1 MARRP
6 PDPKVAKARRQKKIV
21 IGASLALVLLLA
33 VQVPK
38 TLKMLNPKTTAAPPP
53 ALTAPSATTPTPA
66 PPPTSTDDG
75 AAAPVA
81 SSTGLDDT
89 ETAPVADQ
97 GQLIAFERFAAKD
110 PFSQQVSL
118 SGGATDTSGGTTDLD
133 TLPATPGDTPG
144 VAPAEIGDTGGP
156 GTTTGTDAETGFT
169 TDTGATTTEAPVATS
184 TTVSVNGEAEAVA
197 TGDDFPAAG
206 PLFTLA
212 KLAKDGK
219 SVEIG
224 VAGGK
229 LATGGATVTLTR
241 GKPLTLMNTADGTRY
256 TLVLLT
262 VQGF

>member
-144 VAPAEIGDTGGP
+144 EIGDTGG
-156 GTTTGTDAETGFT
+156 TGTDTETGFT
-169 TDTGATTTEAPVATS
+169 TETGTTTTEAPVATS
-184 TTVSVNGEAEAVA
+184 TTISVNGEAEAVD
-197 TGDDFPAAG
+197 TGADFPAAE

-212 KLAKDGK
+212 KLGKDGK

>member
-21 IGASLALVLLLA
+21 IGASVALVLLLA

-38 TLKMLNPKTTAAPPP
+38 TLKMLHPKTTAAPPP

-66 PPPTSTDDG
+66 PSPVPADG
-75 AAAPVA
+75 GATTPVA
-81 SSTGLDDT
+81 SSTGLVDT
-89 ETAPVADQ
+89 GTAPVADQ

-110 PFSQQVSL
+110 PFSQQVSVP
-118 SGGATDTSGGTTDLD
+118 GGSTDLD
-133 TLPATPGDTPG
+133 TLPATPGGTQD
-144 VAPAEIGDTGGP
+144 VAPAEIGDTGGA
-156 GTTTGTDAETGFT
+156 GTTTGTDTETGFT
-169 TDTGATTTEAPVATS
+169 PDTDTTTTEAPIATS
-184 TTVSVNGEAEAVA
+184 TTISVNGEAEAVA
-197 TGDDFPAAG
+197 TGADFPAAG
-206 PLFTLA
+206 PFFTLA
-212 KLAKDGK
+212 KLGKDGK